1 MTWLDLSSHVLTWL
15 SGALTVGMVLGYELL
30 QHWRH
35 RHHPLSLAR
44 TAHANLRED
53 WFRSISTH
61 EGSELLAIQTLRNSL
76 MSATLIATTAT
87 LGLMGT
93 VTLTASSWVTA
104 TSPSATGVMSWPS
117 ISPRLGTE
125 LALMLA
131 LFITLTC
138 AVMAVRSFSHAS
150 FIGAMPSG
158 SAVQQKWFEIG
169 VEHVRKAGELYS
181 WSLRVLLM
189 CGPMVAS
196 MAHPLAGPV
205 AALGLIFALWRLDR
219 VPQHFDKH

>member
-1 MTWLDLSSHVLTWL
+1 MNWFDLNSITLTWL
-15 SGALTVGMVLGYELL
+15 SGAITVGMVVAYELL

-53 WFRSISTH
+53 WFRSINTH
-61 EGSELLAIQTLRNSL
+61 VGSELLAIQTLRNSL
-76 MSATLIATTAT
+76 MSATLTATTAT

-93 VTLTASSWVTA
+93 VTLTASSWVSPTT
-104 TSPSATGVMSWPS
+104 TSVSGIMIWPA

-158 SAVQQKWFEIG
+158 SAIQKKWFEVG
-169 VEHVRKAGELYS
+169 VVHVRKAGELYS

-219 VPQHFDKH
+219 VPQHSQTH

>member
-1 MTWLDLSSHVLTWL
+1 MTWLDLSSNVLTWL
-15 SGALTVGMVLGYELL
+15 SGAVTVGMVLAYELL

-35 RHHPLSLAR
+35 RHHPLALAR

-53 WFRSISTH
+53 WFRSISTQP
-61 EGSELLAIQTLRNSL
+61 GSEILAIQTLRNSL
-76 MSATLIATTAT
+76 MSATLTATTAT

-93 VTLTASSWVTA
+93 VTLTASSWVSVSN
-104 TSPSATGVMSWPS
+104 TSASSVMAWPS

-158 SAVQQKWFEIG
+158 SAIQQKWFEAG

-205 AALGLIFALWRLDR
+205 AAVGLIFALWRLDR
-219 VPQHFDKH
+219 VPQHDHKH